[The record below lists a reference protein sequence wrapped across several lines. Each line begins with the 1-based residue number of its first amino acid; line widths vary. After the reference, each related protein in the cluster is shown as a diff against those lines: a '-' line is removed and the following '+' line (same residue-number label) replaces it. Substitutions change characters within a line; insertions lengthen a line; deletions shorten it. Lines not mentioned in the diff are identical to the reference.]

1 VLKAQMGVAVKF
13 KQEYGSSTWDEMKQW
28 PVQTSYLKVDEQ
40 VVQMQLQFLRTCTCV
55 MLVCQALD

>member
-1 VLKAQMGVAVKF
+1 MGVAVKF